1 MIKNELKTPTLR
13 FSDFTSDWE
22 NKKLGDVCDI
32 NMNNINIKKPPK
44 TIKYID
50 ISSMGTG
57 TYLSPVEINFSK
69 APSRAQ
75 RIINEESILIST
87 VRPNLKQY
95 AYIKN
100 IEDINSILDKAV
112 KACNESSDLIT
123 YTKKIKQ
130 NWDIKKRIEVIEMLW
145 KVCLV
150 DGVLEPYEDML
161 IRRISGL
168 IYVDDKNR
176 NLAKK
181 NAIKKLDNY
190 K

>member
-1 MIKNELKTPTLR
+1 MFKSFFKKKIDDELKKPSAIDDNL
-13 FSDFTSDWE
+13 FTIACVLVEAALVDNNFGNEEKNIIIKILQKQYKIKSI
-22 NKKLGDVCDI
+22 KDI
-32 NMNNINIKKPPK
+32 N
-44 TIKYID
+44 D
-50 ISSMGTG
+50 I
-57 TYLSPVEINFSK
+57 LDN
-69 APSRAQ
+69 A
-75 RIINEESILIST
+75 
-87 VRPNLKQY
+87 
-95 AYIKN
+95 
-100 IEDINSILDKAV
+100 IEDCKN
-112 KACNESSDLIT
+112 SSDLIS

-130 NWDIKKRIEVIEMLW
+130 NWPIEKRIEVIEMLW

-161 IRRISGL
+161 IRRVSGL

>member
-1 MIKNELKTPTLR
+1 MFKSFFKNKVNDELKKPSAINDNL
-13 FSDFTSDWE
+13 FTIACVLVEAALVDNNFGNEEKNTIIKILQKQYKIKSI
-22 NKKLGDVCDI
+22 KDI
-32 NMNNINIKKPPK
+32 N
-44 TIKYID
+44 D
-50 ISSMGTG
+50 I
-57 TYLSPVEINFSK
+57 LDN
-69 APSRAQ
+69 A
-75 RIINEESILIST
+75 
-87 VRPNLKQY
+87 
-95 AYIKN
+95 
-100 IEDINSILDKAV
+100 IEDCKN
-112 KACNESSDLIT
+112 SSDLIS

-130 NWDIKKRIEVIEMLW
+130 NWPIEKRIEVIEMLW

-161 IRRISGL
+161 IRRVSGL

>member
-1 MIKNELKTPTLR
+1 MFKSFLKNKINNELKKPSAIDDNLLTIACVLVEAALV
-13 FSDFTSDWE
+13 D
-22 NKKLGDVCDI
+22 
-32 NMNNINIKKPPK
+32 NNF
-44 TIKYID
+44 
-50 ISSMGTG
+50 G
-57 TYLSPVEINFSK
+57 
-69 APSRAQ
+69 
-75 RIINEESILIST
+75 NEEKNIIIKILQ
-87 VRPNLKQY
+87 KQY
-95 AYIKN
+95 EIKN
-100 IEDINSILDKAV
+100 IKEINNILDNAIE
-112 KACNESSDLIT
+112 ACNNSSDLIT

-130 NWDIKKRIEVIEMLW
+130 NWPIEKRIEVIEMLW

-161 IRRISGL
+161 IRRVSGL